1 MSLFIR
7 QENQTILWNTIQN
20 VDLFNMRLSPKQ
32 QPIWFKEIIGLF
44 YEKYKGQK
52 LSKADLENINRNVLA
67 YMINKLEQMNHPI
80 SFGSPSILQQHSAV
94 DQQMRMNQPKQYEK
108 HVSFDLPRHNQG
120 ERLHIDLRPEY
131 SSNLEKKTIQNQQY
145 VSEFGA
151 RQQEYEQM
159 VKREIP
165 DIPSFKEEINE
176 DVIKNMDE
184 LLEQQRKQREL
195 DIKPIFVQPLSQMS
209 ESLNITETDGLR
221 EGVAGDGPSGLSI
234 GGVRGTSATPMG
246 TVGSPAPR
254 KIQPKIDNRFIP
266 NYSDS
271 LPQINNNRKKLII
284 SDSEIG
290 EIIHANEINEMNID
304 KNDTYEILQEL
315 KNEMAEL
322 KNMFHMFLKGTN
334 GSLLIPPSPP
344 AKGTNGSIL
353 IPPSPPAKG
362 TNGSIL
368 IPPSPPEKETDCSPD
383 PAQLREGVAGGYWN
397 LRFQ

>member
-20 VDLFNMRLSPKQ
+20 VDLFNIRLSPKQ

-67 YMINKLEQMNHPI
+67 YMINTLEQMNHPI
-80 SFGSPSILQQHSAV
+80 SFGSPSILQQHSVV
-94 DQQMRMNQPKQYEK
+94 DQQMRTNNPKQYEK
-108 HVSFDLPRHNQG
+108 HVSFDLPRHNQDD
-120 ERLHIDLRPEY
+120 RLHIDLRPEY

-165 DIPSFKEEINE
+165 DPPSFKEEINE

-221 EGVAGDGPSGLSI
+221 EGVAG
-234 GGVRGTSATPMG
+234 G

-284 SDSEIG
+284 EAG
-290 EIIHANEINEMNID
+290 EPTIPIEELPILLEGGIKRETLVPFKNID

-322 KNMFHMFLKGTN
+322 KNMFHMFLKGE
-334 GSLLIPPSPP
+334 GKPMVSPP
-344 AKGTNGSIL
+344 TPSLASGL
-353 IPPSPPAKG
+353 I
-362 TNGSIL
+362 
-368 IPPSPPEKETDCSPD
+368 
-383 PAQLREGVAGGYWN
+383 REGGAGDGPEGIKPSG
-397 LRFQ
+397 LSIGGARGTSDSPMGTVGSPASPAPAEISDK